1 MPYEVATIEI
11 QETLVEM
18 LEADTSLVALL
29 ASKPSAKGGGPAI
42 YKDGEVAQGQLF
54 PYLTIGAWTQVP
66 FHNMGSSYGWNCTGQ
81 LKAVGQRSN
90 APVAALLS
98 AALAVLPEGV
108 EIAVDG
114 YTSSC
119 MGEANVQPAIKTT
132 LAGVVTIE
140 IPAIIRV
147 YVQ

>member
-1 MPYEVATIEI
+1 MPYAVATIEI
-11 QETLVEM
+11 QETLVE
-18 LEADTSLVALL
+18 LLAADTALGALL
-29 ASKPSAKGGGPAI
+29 ASKPAAKGGGPAI
-42 YKDGEVAQGQLF
+42 YSDGEVAQGQLF

-66 FHNMGSSYGWNCTGQ
+66 FHSMGSAYGWNCTGQ
-81 LKAVGQRSN
+81 IKAVGQRSEG
-90 APVAALLS
+90 PVSAVLS
-98 AALAVLPEGV
+98 AALAVLPEG
-108 EIAVDG
+108 IAISVDG

-119 MGEANVQPAIKTT
+119 VGEATVQPALKTT

>member
-1 MPYEVATIEI
+1 MPYDVATIEI

-18 LEADTSLVALL
+18 LAADTSLVALL
-29 ASKPSAKGGGPAI
+29 ASKPSSKGGGPAI
-42 YKDGEVAQGQLF
+42 YEDGEVAQGQLF

-66 FHNMGSSYGWNCTGQ
+66 FHNLGQGYGWNCTGQ
-81 LKAVGQRSN
+81 IKAVGQRSN
-90 APVAALLS
+90 LSVAAVLS
-98 AALAVLPEGV
+98 AALAVLPEGQD
-108 EIAVDG
+108 ISVDG
-114 YTSSC
+114 YTASC
-119 MGEANVQPAIKTT
+119 LGEVNVQPAIKTT

>member
-1 MPYEVATIEI
+1 MPYDVATIEI

-18 LEADTSLVALL
+18 LAADTSLVALL
-29 ASKPSAKGGGPAI
+29 ASKPSSKGGGPAI
-42 YKDGEVAQGQLF
+42 YEDGEVAQGQTF

-66 FHNMGSSYGWNCTGQ
+66 FHNLGQGYGWNCTGQ
-81 LKAVGQRSN
+81 IKAVGQRSN
-90 APVAALLS
+90 ASVAAVLS
-98 AALAVLPEGV
+98 AALAVLPEGQ
-108 EIAVDG
+108 EISVDG
-114 YTSSC
+114 YTTSC
-119 MGEANVQPAIKTT
+119 LGEANVQPAIKTT